1 MRELTKFS
9 FQKVQASACAAV
21 FSAHSNYKYANGTTI
36 CVCTHLKMSNTTRK
50 FSSPPYPLHFSP
62 PTTFAFWHISVRPN
76 PLKNWYESIFFFV
89 HANVFGFFKLRTY
102 FYTFL
107 FFFLPITRY
116 TCCHARKNFLSHN
129 SKLFWYQAG
138 MENLILDIFPDN
150 YL

>member
-1 MRELTKFS
+1 MRGLTKFS

-76 PLKNWYESIFFFV
+76 PLKNWYESIFFSFMQMFL
-89 HANVFGFFKLRTY
+89 VFLNWEHISTHF
-102 FYTFL
+102 